1 MLASTPERRIR
12 ITVSYDGTQFH
23 GWQVQPGLV
32 TIQSELQRAFQVITK
47 IPVTIQGSGRTDAGV
62 HARAQVAAFST
73 TSQIPCQ
80 NLPRAMNRVLPGAIR
95 VLSAEDVAPAFHARF
110 DAVSKLYEYRLYRDE
125 ICPPFDFPYVHH
137 FPYPLDDAAMIA
149 AAPLLEGEHDFSA
162 FAAHDERYTE
172 DYSKV
177 RTIFSSVLKREGPML
192 IYRVRGSGFLK
203 HMVRNIVGTLLEVGK
218 GNLVNTQLQ
227 NMLRGAPRAEG
238 GPTAPASGLF
248 LVEVTYKS

>member
-95 VLSAEDVAPAFHARF
+95 VLSAEEVAPAFHARF

>member
-1 MLASTPERRIR
+1 MLASSPERRIR

-137 FPYPLDDAAMIA
+137 FPYPLNDAAMIA

-218 GNLVNTQLQ
+218 GNLVNAQLQ

>member
-95 VLSAEDVAPAFHARF
+95 VLSAEEVAPAFHARF

-177 RTIFSSVLKREGPML
+177 RTIFASVLKREGPAL
-192 IYRVRGSGFLK
+192 VYRVRGSGFLK